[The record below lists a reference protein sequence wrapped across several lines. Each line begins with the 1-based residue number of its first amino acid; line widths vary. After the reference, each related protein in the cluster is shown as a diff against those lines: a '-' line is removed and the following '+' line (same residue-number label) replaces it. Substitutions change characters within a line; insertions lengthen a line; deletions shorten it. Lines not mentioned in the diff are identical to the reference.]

1 MVARISTWGPRQGDP
16 LSPLLFVINIDALS
30 RMLSRVMVGGFLSGF
45 QVDNLNNT
53 PSEISH
59 LLFANDT
66 LITCGADNDQILNLD
81 HIFLCFMAISGLKIN
96 LQKFQV
102 AAVGAVPNIEELAG
116 ILSKRISSFPMKYLS
131 LPLGAPFKS
140 RAIWDRVV
148 ERMEKRLAS

>member
-96 LQKFQV
+96 LQKSELV
-102 AAVGAVPNIEELAG
+102 AIGEVLHIKELAS
-116 ILSKRISSFPMKYLS
+116 ILFCNISSL
-131 LPLGAPFKS
+131 L
-140 RAIWDRVV
+140 
-148 ERMEKRLAS
+148 

>member
-1 MVARISTWGPRQGDP
+1 
-16 LSPLLFVINIDALS
+16 
-30 RMLSRVMVGGFLSGF
+30 MVGGFLSGF

-96 LQKFQV
+96 LQKSELV
-102 AAVGAVPNIEELAG
+102 AIGEVLHIKELAS
-116 ILSKRISSFPMKYLS
+116 ILFCNISSL
-131 LPLGAPFKS
+131 L
-140 RAIWDRVV
+140 
-148 ERMEKRLAS
+148 